1 MLLNYEDM
9 VDILK
14 IRIVLY
20 IYPRGPIGGFRET
33 GYLREKIIRIR
44 DIWGKIMGIRDC
56 KRYIG
61 IFNVNFD
68 DTIRGD
74 TGYLEKNL
82 YRYDT
87 QNSPSPTP
95 LMGPHKMTNG

>member
-1 MLLNYEDM
+1 
-9 VDILK
+9 
-14 IRIVLY
+14 
-20 IYPRGPIGGFRET
+20 
-33 GYLREKIIRIR
+33 
-44 DIWGKIMGIRDC
+44 MGIRDC

-82 YRYDT
+82 NRYDT

-95 LMGPHKMTNG
+95 LMGPHKMSNG